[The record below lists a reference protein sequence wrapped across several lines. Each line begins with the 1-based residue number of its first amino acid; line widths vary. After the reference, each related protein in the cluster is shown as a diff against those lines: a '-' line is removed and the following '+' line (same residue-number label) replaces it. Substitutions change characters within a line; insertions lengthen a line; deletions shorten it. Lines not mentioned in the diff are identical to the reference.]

1 MVQQQLIL
9 LAFNVGDN
17 FLFHYCVAGKDFL
30 FYCSIVSVSEVLLVP
45 LYLDVFFS
53 LVWFFVMLVRAKV
66 GNKNGSV
73 PRWTPFDL
81 SAEVCSLC
89 VEAVEA
95 HVCLIGTLNSC

>member
-1 MVQQQLIL
+1 M
-9 LAFNVGDN
+9 
-17 FLFHYCVAGKDFL
+17 
-30 FYCSIVSVSEVLLVP
+30 SEVLFVP

-73 PRWTPFDL
+73 PRWTPFDF

-89 VEAVEA
+89 VEA
-95 HVCLIGTLNSC
+95 HVRLIGTLNSC